1 MITASI
7 FFHED
12 DMIIKTIE
20 IGTCVLLHL
29 SALESKS
36 VHLNFTI
43 SVCMY
48 LWSSAV
54 QGEIGLSQ
62 RTGGVIGHKV
72 VLWNESLLSFGRQSP
87 W

>member
-1 MITASI
+1 MLDSLRLVKLTIDDTASI

-12 DMIIKTIE
+12 GMIIKTIE

-48 LWSSAV
+48 L
-54 QGEIGLSQ
+54 
-62 RTGGVIGHKV
+62 
-72 VLWNESLLSFGRQSP
+72 
-87 W
+87 